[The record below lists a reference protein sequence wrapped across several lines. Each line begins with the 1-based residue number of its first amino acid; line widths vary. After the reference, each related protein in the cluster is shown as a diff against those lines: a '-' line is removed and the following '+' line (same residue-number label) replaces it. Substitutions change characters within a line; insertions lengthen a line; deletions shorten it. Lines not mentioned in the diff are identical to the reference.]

1 MRRQGRLRVRGG
13 NLDLHEASDNV
24 LNERDAETSNGV
36 GARNNEPTL
45 RVGRGDFIDTVSQA
59 LRVYLGPRWLRQVT
73 SSIDASLSLTC
84 PCTGTTALCGRMPP
98 WYPSQTVAQGGRCRR
113 SRWWCRSSWCL
124 R

>member
-59 LRVYLGPRWLRQVT
+59 LRVYLGP
-73 SSIDASLSLTC
+73 C
-84 PCTGTTALCGRMPP
+84 
-98 WYPSQTVAQGGRCRR
+98 QGSAG
-113 SRWWCRSSWCL
+113 
-124 R
+124 